1 MTELIL
7 YLETDSSLKEK
18 QNDHIHILNTVKL
31 KYQIGILSCLFLS
44 HDTSTSKYKSV

>member
-7 YLETDSSLKEK
+7 FLEIDSSLKEK
-18 QNDHIHILNTVKL
+18 QNDHIHILNTVTL